1 MCWWNYSYNGSKRN
15 IDVHNTQVRCSTDAL
30 CLLTPPTDLLSNC
43 LRVWWLDMNGAG
55 TETSFLSIQVP
66 VDVRKNQNSQSI
78 NFLIGLE
85 LISIFP
91 DLQTLKPVMTSAGK
105 YTKRATI
112 CGQPKKWRYVLKWI
126 RTREILWLL
135 RY

>member
-1 MCWWNYSYNGSKRN
+1 
-15 IDVHNTQVRCSTDAL
+15 
-30 CLLTPPTDLLSNC
+30 
-43 LRVWWLDMNGAG
+43 MNGAG

-112 CGQPKKWRYVLKWI
+112 CGQPKK
-126 RTREILWLL
+126 
-135 RY
+135 